1 MIKKIIL
8 EVRSQGVSG
17 IGLGMHRTSAG
28 IPVIVEELPLSR
40 TAALSVNFSV
50 GCRDEEKEH
59 CGTAHFLEHIMFK
72 GTRMRNARQFSE
84 MVEGAGGEMNAYTTK
99 ESTSFHVF
107 SLDETFDVMKGLMA
121 DMMTS
126 PLIDEEHVDLERGVV
141 LQEISMLE
149 DDPEDYS
156 RGLLDRSIWEGHPM
170 SNTETGS
177 PECVAGLKAKDL
189 RRFYEDHYRQPNI
202 YVVACGHVDAQD
214 VVDWTERTFD
224 HLPRAK
230 RDKSRTPPEP
240 KACTKVFP
248 REGDQAYVELGFPG
262 LPGRHPDRKALTL
275 GCIILGGGTSSRLY
289 QTVREDQGLV
299 YHISTFP
306 QSYTDCGIVDTF
318 FSASI
323 GKLDLVMRTLA
334 KEIADFKEQGPS
346 EEEVRRAKGW
356 IKGMLVRKLE
366 GTDSRLYWQGE
377 HFLLNGEVADAE
389 RSLSEFELVGR
400 EDVIKAMNDVFQ
412 RRKMCVAML
421 APKKEGEAAARRIQ
435 ALDF

>member
-1 MIKKIIL
+1 MDSRL
-8 EVRSQGVSG
+8 
-17 IGLGMHRTSAG
+17 GLHRTTAG
-28 IPVIVEELPLSR
+28 IPVIVEEVAHSR

-50 GCRDEEKEH
+50 GCRDEDKDN

-72 GTRMRNARQFSE
+72 GTQKRNARQFSE
-84 MVEGAGGEMNAYTTK
+84 LVEGAGGEMNAYTTK

-121 DMMTS
+121 DMMTA
-126 PLIDEEHVDLERGVV
+126 PLIDEEHVELERGVV

-149 DDPEDYS
+149 DDPEDYC
-156 RGLLDRSIWEGHPM
+156 RVLLDRSIWEGHSM
-170 SNTETGS
+170 ANIETGG
-177 PECVAGLKAKDL
+177 PECVKNLKATDL
-189 RRFYEDHYRQPNI
+189 RKFFEGHYRPPNMC
-202 YVVACGHVDAQD
+202 VVACGNVSAKD
-214 VVDWTERTFD
+214 VLSWTERTFD
-224 HLPRAK
+224 DLELAK
-230 RDKSRTPPEP
+230 KHNGRTPPSP

-262 LPGRHPDRKALTL
+262 LSGKHPDRKALTVA
-275 GCIILGGGTSSRLY
+275 CIILGGGTSSRLY

-323 GKLDLVMRTLA
+323 GKLDQVMKTLA
-334 KEIADFKEQGPS
+334 KEMSSFKDQGPTDD
-346 EEEVRRAKGW
+346 EVQRAKRW

-377 HFLLNGEVADAE
+377 HYMMNGELADAE
-389 RSLSEFELVGR
+389 RSIAEFEKVDR
-400 EDVIKAMNDVFQ
+400 EDVMRVINEIFQ
-412 RRKMCVAML
+412 RKRMCAAML
-421 APKKEGEAAARRIQ
+421 APQKEGEAAARRMQ
-435 ALDF
+435 SLDF

>member
-1 MIKKIIL
+1 MDSSL
-8 EVRSQGVSG
+8 
-17 IGLGMHRTSAG
+17 GLHRTTAG
-28 IPVIVEELPLSR
+28 IPVIVEEVPRSR

-50 GCRDEEKEH
+50 GCRDEDKSN

-72 GTRMRNARQFSE
+72 GTQKRNARQFSE
-84 MVEGAGGEMNAYTTK
+84 LVEGAGGEMNAYTTK

-121 DMMTS
+121 DMMTA
-126 PLIDEEHVDLERGVV
+126 PLIDEEHVELERGVV

-149 DDPEDYS
+149 DDPEDYC
-156 RGLLDRSIWEGHPM
+156 RVLLDRSIWEGHPM
-170 SNTETGS
+170 ANTETGR
-177 PECVAGLKAKDL
+177 PECVKNLKAADL
-189 RRFYEDHYRQPNI
+189 RNFFEEHYRPPNLC
-202 YVVACGHVDAQD
+202 VVACGHVSAED
-214 VVDWTERTFD
+214 VLSWTERTFD
-224 HLPRAK
+224 DLARAK
-230 RDKSRTPPEP
+230 KQNGRIPPSP

-248 REGDQAYVELGFPG
+248 KEGDQAYVELGFPG
-262 LPGRHPDRKALTL
+262 LPGKHPDRKALTVA
-275 GCIILGGGTSSRLY
+275 CIILGGGTSSRLY

-323 GKLDLVMRTLA
+323 GKLDQVLRTLA
-334 KEIADFKEQGPS
+334 KEMSLFKDQGPT
-346 EEEVRRAKGW
+346 EDEVRRAKRW

-377 HFLLNGEVADAE
+377 HYMMNGELADAE
-389 RSLSEFELVGR
+389 RSIADFEKVNR
-400 EDVIKAMNDVFQ
+400 EDVMRVISEVFQ
-412 RRKMCVAML
+412 RKRMCAAVL
-421 APKKEGEAAARRIQ
+421 APQKEGEAAARRMQ